1 MLSLELFLKIYLPIY
16 LLLYLAAAFVVPS
29 YRTWKQTGIN
39 PVTFGKEDTAHN
51 YIGFVMKLLIGF
63 LFIMTL
69 IYSFSSELYKYL
81 IPVWYLQNSIIQI
94 SGLIFIHLSLIWII
108 AAQFQMSS
116 SWRIGIDE
124 KHKTKL
130 VTKGIFSISRNPI
143 FLGMILTVA
152 GIFMILPNA
161 LSFLLFISSYSIIQI
176 QIRLEEEFLER
187 QHGEIYRSYKSKTRR
202 LI

>member
-1 MLSLELFLKIYLPIY
+1 MQVFLKIYLPVYLLIY
-16 LLLYLAAAFVVPS
+16 LAVAFILPS
-29 YRTWKQTGIN
+29 FRTWKQTGIN

-51 YIGFVMKLLIGF
+51 YIGFIMKLLIAL

-69 IYSFSSELYKYL
+69 VYSLSDRLYNYL
-81 IPVWYLQNSIIQI
+81 LPVWYLENQFVVIAGLAII
-94 SGLIFIHLSLIWII
+94 HVALIWIMI
-108 AAQFQMSS
+108 AQFQMSN

-124 KHKTKL
+124 KNKTQL

-143 FLGMILTVA
+143 FLGMIITVF
-152 GIFMILPNA
+152 GFFLILPNA
-161 LSFLLFISSYSIIQI
+161 LSFFLVLTSYFIIQI

-187 QHGEIYRSYKSKTRR
+187 QHRDTYKDYKSKTRR